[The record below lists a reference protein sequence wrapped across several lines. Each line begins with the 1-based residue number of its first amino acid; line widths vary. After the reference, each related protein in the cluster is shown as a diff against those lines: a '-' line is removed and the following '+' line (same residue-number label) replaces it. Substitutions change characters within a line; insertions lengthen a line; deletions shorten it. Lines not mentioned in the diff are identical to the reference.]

1 MGHRFRIILKKLEP
15 TLLAQ
20 QLCSTMSPRDGPWTT
35 WALYAANKNMKI
47 QEEKKKKKK
56 KKKKEKHV
64 QSFWHSI
71 SDVPFPFQA
80 TTLFAVVTGH
90 T

>member
-1 MGHRFRIILKKLEP
+1 
-15 TLLAQ
+15 
-20 QLCSTMSPRDGPWTT
+20 
-35 WALYAANKNMKI
+35 MKI
-47 QEEKKKKKK
+47 QEEK